1 MYHVYVIKSIST
13 GKTYIGHTDKLQE
26 RLSQHKDGSNKATK
40 FAHDWNLVH
49 TEEYFT
55 RSLAMKRE
63 SYLKSG
69 DGKRVLKLKG
79 VV

>member
-55 RSLAMKRE
+55 RSLDSNQRLLAPKASALAKL
-63 SYLKSG
+63 SYTP
-69 DGKRVLKLKG
+69 
-79 VV
+79 